1 MSISCVYLLVLFKW
15 RPPEKKTFTKM
26 YTVFMKKVV
35 YLEGSFGSG
44 KILKISTPPVPA
56 VPAQGYGRRLITQ
69 PKPVEGGRQ
78 ERAEQHLCS
87 EFQVPEDG
95 EGAAGRGHQCSGHDQ
110 AHYKKNRNFH
120 RLKEKPMEIKQFL
133 SARASRRKLL

>member
-1 MSISCVYLLVLFKW
+1 
-15 RPPEKKTFTKM
+15 M

-35 YLEGSFGSG
+35 YLEGSFESEKYWKSLLHLYQQYRPRGMAAAS
-44 KILKISTPPVPA
+44 LLSLNQSRA
-56 VPAQGYGRRLITQ
+56 AGRN
-69 PKPVEGGRQ
+69 RQ

-95 EGAAGRGHQCSGHDQ
+95 EGAAGRGHQCPGHDQ

-120 RLKEKPMEIKQFL
+120 RLKEKPTEIKQFL
-133 SARASRRKLL
+133 SARASRRKLLW